1 MVSVELG
8 RKVVSGT
15 VRHVRVSSCRAV
27 GTVGVLS
34 GSCRVL
40 LLSCRTGAKC
50 KMATL
55 VPRTSII
62 DETPK
67 YPQKTSNEKRYMTTM
82 NDEGEWAISSEVRSF
97 YATARINRTRN
108 TVRS

>member
-1 MVSVELG
+1 MVPVELG

-40 LLSCRTGAKC
+40 LSSCRTGAQFQLVHQ
-50 KMATL
+50 ALILAGSSFSRLLTL
-55 VPRTSII
+55 WHLLRLLLICSGLLI
-62 DETPK
+62 
-67 YPQKTSNEKRYMTTM
+67 RL
-82 NDEGEWAISSEVRSF
+82 
-97 YATARINRTRN
+97 
-108 TVRS
+108 